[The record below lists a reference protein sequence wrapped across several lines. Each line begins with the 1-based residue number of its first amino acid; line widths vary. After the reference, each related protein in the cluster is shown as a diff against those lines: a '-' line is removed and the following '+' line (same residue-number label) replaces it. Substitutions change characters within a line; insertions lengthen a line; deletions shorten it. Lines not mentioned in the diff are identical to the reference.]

1 MPVSV
6 VKPHGV
12 SFHSISILIAVPA
25 IVSMGSV
32 LNIENG
38 MTKTGLAVCW
48 VFWLWIR
55 HAARYGKI
63 MIYLTLQDNLEM
75 YIRED

>member
-1 MPVSV
+1 
-6 VKPHGV
+6 
-12 SFHSISILIAVPA
+12 
-25 IVSMGSV
+25 MGSV